1 MTSFTIFYNA
11 KIDKFTAVYD
21 FNLPT
26 VTGIGT
32 RKEWQAV
39 FHGQASDIFD
49 KAEQCKA
56 FAEQYRLNMPQLD
69 ENGAQSDFNAKE
81 YKYSSEKKKL
91 AKGKISQIWRYQE
104 GGRT

>member
-32 RKEWQAV
+32 KKEWQAV
-39 FHGQASDIFD
+39 LTGGRFQNV
-49 KAEQCKA
+49 
-56 FAEQYRLNMPQLD
+56 FAEYLSFLLKWRLKSRAD
-69 ENGAQSDFNAKE
+69 
-81 YKYSSEKKKL
+81 
-91 AKGKISQIWRYQE
+91 ISQR
-104 GGRT
+104 